1 MSAQSMELFDV
12 WDTYKKVVTG
22 DYMSHAKI
30 GAALRQ
36 AVIARFAQRPY
47 SMLDLGCGDASP
59 LSLLFREAPPT
70 RYLGVDLSATALA
83 LAAENLRSFGVAAA
97 FEQADLLDTL
107 SREEDLDVIYS
118 SFALHHLDTAQK
130 TEFFHR
136 VARRLAP
143 DGVLLLAD
151 VVREEDETLD
161 TYKRRY
167 MHWLR
172 AGWTRLSPQEQEAIC
187 DHILAFDFPEPFS
200 VLEAAARA
208 AGLAV
213 AKGGARCGWHRL
225 MCFVKAEAFAPPV

>member
-1 MSAQSMELFDV
+1 MSGTPIKRSSPAIICRMPKSARRCDRR
-12 WDTYKKVVTG
+12 
-22 DYMSHAKI
+22 SSR
-30 GAALRQ
+30 ALRSGP
-36 AVIARFAQRPY
+36 IR
-47 SMLDLGCGDASP
+47 CWI
-59 LSLLFREAPPT
+59 
-70 RYLGVDLSATALA
+70 
-83 LAAENLRSFGVAAA
+83 LAAATPRRCRCCFGRRRRRAIWASIFRRRRWRLLRRICGPSALRR
-97 FEQADLLDTL
+97 LLNRRIFDTL

-118 SFALHHLDTAQK
+118 NFALHHLDTAQK
-130 TEFFHR
+130 TEFFRR
-136 VARRLAP
+136 VARRLTP
-143 DGVLLLAD
+143 DGLLLLAD

-208 AGLAV
+208 AGLVV